1 MNKLSILLQQLHIDT
16 NQAFSQADITR
27 VVVHHDSRYTFY
39 ISSPELMP
47 LSNVKALKEAQHLF
61 PYPCEFFFETTFK
74 PRPFFSLSLSLH
86 LTSLVESFHL
96 SLSLF
101 FNPFFT

>member
-16 NQAFSQADITR
+16 NQAFSQADITK

-47 LSNVKALKEAQHLF
+47 LSNVKALKEHSI
-61 PYPCEFFFETTFK
+61 Y
-74 PRPFFSLSLSLH
+74 SLIHVNSSLKQRLIILERKMSLNIVII
-86 LTSLVESFHL
+86 LCIMY
-96 SLSLF
+96 
-101 FNPFFT
+101 

>member
-16 NQAFSQADITR
+16 NQAFSQADITK

-47 LSNVKALKEAQHLF
+47 LSNVKALKEAQHL
-61 PYPCEFFFETTFK
+61 
-74 PRPFFSLSLSLH
+74 SLKQRLIILERKMSLNIVIILCIMY
-86 LTSLVESFHL
+86 
-96 SLSLF
+96 
-101 FNPFFT
+101 

>member
-47 LSNVKALKEAQHLF
+47 LSNVKA
-61 PYPCEFFFETTFK
+61 
-74 PRPFFSLSLSLH
+74 
-86 LTSLVESFHL
+86 
-96 SLSLF
+96 
-101 FNPFFT
+101 

>member
-1 MNKLSILLQQLHIDT
+1 MNKLNILLQQLHIDT

-61 PYPCEFFFETTFK
+61 LIHVNS
-74 PRPFFSLSLSLH
+74 SLKQLLII
-86 LTSLVESFHL
+86 LEKKMLLNIVIIL
-96 SLSLF
+96 CIMY
-101 FNPFFT
+101 